1 MSLHRWSL
9 GVLGLGALL
18 LALGLLPEFLATLV
32 GLQSATTIMLVLL
45 VAPLGAF
52 ILAVGLLMLIVAL
65 LRPHS

>member
-1 MSLHRWSL
+1 MSLYRWSL

-65 LRPHS
+65 LRPRS